1 MINVLDSVKQLYKSD
16 SVMKK
21 YFLVF
26 RDYGQMLDN
35 TRIVGESLQITESIC
50 SSGNFKVGLCESA
63 SSKIS
68 AVLDDNIKNDEMC
81 IFQVLG
87 DFEPTITNPPIERDS
102 ANSLVAFSDT
112 NGIQLSGEGVTKLT
126 TSFTSSN
133 IISGLD
139 SNNFTKEE
147 DYLVLAKLKYIGNP
161 IYLYVETSAG
171 TSRMVYYLK
180 GEMFNFVNLPT
191 WASGQSYDESE
202 TVLHNGFVWQ
212 SRTQNNTIEPAVN
225 VNSWKNITRYIQIAI
240 PIVGSEFYEYKKG
253 IYVNTES
260 GYGTL
265 EGTASIYKLNYPIM
279 PLGLYTVKGCK
290 RTNDRRIRDLE
301 CYDRMMDVGLDVEC
315 IFSGSSNIQMGQV
328 LDQAAQGTQI
338 VIGNNLSKEQINPDL
353 ISEETVSFTN
363 FPTGNIYQTTKDEAI
378 EVQGTY
384 SESQSGNTSLD
395 YTRTEQKTLA
405 GTYVNSNNGAYSHTQ
420 MQIIDGYLDETA
432 NNNNKEFS
440 TTLRKTIQSNKLIDS
455 DNGDWNTYKDAN
467 KLRVIGTRRQTKAYK
482 GSLLDSDNSNWTTYN
497 NAGTLRIIGTR
508 RQSQKF
514 SGTIIDSD
522 NSNWTQ
528 ANKDAGKLYVRPSTY
543 RRQTTTKTDKKITKQ
558 DKYWICSGYVDVYR
572 AKAGTGG
579 DDWEWEFDHK
589 ENFSNVRYEYYP
601 THHWEETASEGRDYF
616 YNSCVEH
623 TDTTVIQDW
632 TYKSG
637 STITYG
643 GKTYTYLSSNVTEGT
658 WTNWN
663 SVNDRTR
670 TDTAVVTFY
679 RDTSVGWYFSSYT
692 SKWIKEHADPYGN
705 PGEAEATDFICYT
718 SAGTRIR
725 LYKTTY
731 WNTHYDTSYGYNY
744 SGWDKTAWPL
754 LDSEYYTGIADSSWV
769 NTSGQKIKNGAYINV
784 YRDTSYGY
792 VYDNLPGWSIQTSE
806 YYTGIADSDWLTSGG
821 AKIKKSAYI
830 NLYKTLYWKYNWD
843 SLTAK
848 GTGDNDWVAYGTG
861 TTFQY
866 QSQSSASGNQY
877 KLASERPAQNNWYTQ
892 LNTIYSDA
900 AVYKKMSRRYTRLH
914 KYDYTFANAGT
925 GWTKY
930 KNSQADDSY
939 NYVKDTSAANK
950 QYIGVTLAD
959 QRKVGMYSDKIVYNS
974 LARDYRRQVKYGY
987 TYITPEGGHWL
998 HPNADYNVSGDRLKY
1013 KANST
1018 IDSITYLNDVYETKW
1033 RQYSRTIIHTWEET
1047 AVLKKMTYEIPS
1059 AVWDSSMAYTVY
1071 IQYPSDGIA
1080 YQREDEVRQLALKDV
1095 GDFTD
1100 SEINYTAHGTLNTD
1114 RQSAIRA
1121 SILEDSTKVAMVGN
1135 DRKFYVYWVYSL
1147 TYTGYTA
1154 YNDEQRVD
1162 DAGISGTIYAANP
1175 YQSCVMHSTAEKF
1188 NSMQIQYGSDAIQGT
1203 RRAIISGF
1211 MEIHGLFIN
1220 FDRWGV
1226 STTRNVSA
1234 STLYPAENL
1243 YPHDSTIPGYEAYGD
1258 IYPSVGST
1266 EVTDVSICKSIYID
1280 DDLNNE
1286 FDGVCIIKSNVSAS
1300 ETSLY
1305 PFYYNRQNKRYG
1317 ALPHGMPEVGH
1328 VPWEGN
1334 NYYKIENNFF
1344 FDNFIFT
1351 ETQLKDICKQI
1362 LANVGSLQYFNLTA
1376 ELRALPYMEV
1386 GDSIDIMTPQNGYE
1400 TAILR
1405 RVMKGNIAMM
1415 DSIETDFY

>member
-35 TRIVGESLQITESIC
+35 TRITGESLQITESIC
-50 SSGNFKVGLCESA
+50 SSGNFRVGLCESA

-112 NGIQLSGEGVTKLT
+112 TGIQLSGEGITKLT

-139 SNNFTKEE
+139 NNNFTKEE
-147 DYLVLAKLKYIGNP
+147 DYLILAKLKYIGNP

-212 SRTQNNTIEPAVN
+212 SRTQANTVEPAAN
-225 VNSWKNITRYIQIAI
+225 VNSWKNITRYVQVAI

-265 EGTASIYKLNYPIM
+265 EGTASIYKLDYPIM

-290 RTNDRRIRDLE
+290 RTNDRHIRDLE

-315 IFSGSSNIQMGQV
+315 VFSGNSNIQMGQV

-363 FPTGNIYQTTKDEAI
+363 FPTGNIYETTKEEAI

-384 SESQSGNTSLD
+384 SEVQSGDISLD
-395 YTRTEQKTLA
+395 YTRTEQKTLP
-405 GTYVNSNNGAYSHTQ
+405 GTYVNSANDAYSHTQ
-420 MQIIDGYLDETA
+420 MQIIDGTLDETA

-455 DNGDWNTYKDAN
+455 DNADWISCRDNGT
-467 KLRVIGTRRQTKAYK
+467 LRQIGIRRQTKTYK
-482 GSLLDSDNSNWTTYN
+482 GTLIDSDNSNWTTYISD
-497 NAGTLRIIGTR
+497 GILRQIGTR
-508 RQSQKF
+508 RQSQQF
-514 SGTIIDSD
+514 SGTIVDSD

-528 ANKDAGKLYVRPSTY
+528 ANINAGKLYVRPDTY
-543 RRQTTTKTDKKITKQ
+543 RRQTVTKTDDRKKYEQ
-558 DKYWICSGYVDVYR
+558 SRWWICTGKEDIYEWDSD
-572 AKAGTGG
+572 AGSWSYYTTNT
-579 DDWEWEFDHK
+579 FINK
-589 ENFSNVRYEYYP
+589 RYDYYP
-601 THHWEETASEGRDYF
+601 PEGEEEIGGVLHVWSWSKREEQ
-616 YNSCVEH
+616 SS
-623 TDTTVIQDW
+623 TTVTKDW
-632 TYKSG
+632 SYKSG
-637 STITYG
+637 TTINYG
-643 GKTYTYLSSNVTEGT
+643 GKTYTYLSAVITEGT
-658 WTNWN
+658 WGNWN
-663 SVNDRTR
+663 SNNKRTR
-670 TDTAVVTFY
+670 TDSAVTTFY
-679 RDTSVGWYFSSYT
+679 RDTQVGWYFSSYT
-692 SKWIKEHADPYGN
+692 SKWVKEHAVPFGKS
-705 PGEAEATDFICYT
+705 GEAEATDFVCYT
-718 SAGTRIR
+718 TGGTSIR

-731 WNTHYDTSYGYNY
+731 WNTHYDTSYGYYY
-744 SGWDKTAWPL
+744 SGWNKNAWPL
-754 LDSEYYTGIADSSWV
+754 LRAEYYTGIGDSTWV
-769 NTSGQKIKNGAYINV
+769 NTSGQKIKNNAYIDV

-792 VYDNLPGWSIQTSE
+792 VYNNLPGWSIQTTE
-806 YYTGIADSDWLTSGG
+806 YYTGIADSDWVTSAGV
-821 AKIKKSAYI
+821 KIKKSAYI
-830 NLYKTLYWKYNWD
+830 NLYKTLYWKYIWD
-843 SLTAK
+843 SLNAK
-848 GTGDNDWVAYGTG
+848 GVGDNDWTAYGTG

-866 QSQSSASGNQY
+866 ASLSSGSGNQY
-877 KLASERPAQNNWYTQ
+877 KVASERPAQNSWYTS
-892 LNTIYSDA
+892 LNVIYSDA

-914 KYDYTFANAGT
+914 KYDYTFASAGT

-930 KNSQADDSY
+930 KNSQADDNF
-939 NYVKDTSAANK
+939 NYVKDTSAGNK
-950 QYIGVTLAD
+950 QYTRVTLAD
-959 QRKVGMYSDKIVYNS
+959 QKRVGMYSDKTVYNS
-974 LARDYRRQVKYGY
+974 LARDFRRQISYGY
-987 TYITPEGGHWL
+987 SYNVPEGGHWL

-1013 KANST
+1013 RANST
-1018 IDSITYLNDVYETKW
+1018 IDGITYLNDVYETKW
-1033 RQYSRTIIHTWEET
+1033 RQYNRTIIHTWEET

-1095 GDFTD
+1095 GDFAD
-1100 SEINYTAHGTLNTD
+1100 SEINYTAHGTLDTD

-1121 SILEDSTKVAMVGN
+1121 SILEDSTKVAVVGN

-1154 YNDEQRVD
+1154 YNEEQRVG

-1188 NSMQIQYGSDAIQGT
+1188 NSMQIQYGSEAVQGT

-1376 ELRALPYMEV
+1376 QLRALPYMEV